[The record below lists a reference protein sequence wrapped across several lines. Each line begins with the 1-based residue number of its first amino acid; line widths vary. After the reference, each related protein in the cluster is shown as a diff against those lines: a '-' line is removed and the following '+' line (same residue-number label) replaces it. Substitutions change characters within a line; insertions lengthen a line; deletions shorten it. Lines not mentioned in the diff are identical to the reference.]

1 MSYDTN
7 YLKDSVIFIT
17 GGTGS
22 FGKAAVKMLLNLSP
36 AKIIIYSRDELKQH
50 DMARTFNQ
58 PCTRYMIGDVR
69 DLGRLTRA
77 MEGADFVI
85 HAAAMKQVPTCE
97 YNPIEAIRTNI
108 EGTKNVILAAR
119 QNAVEAAVLLS
130 SDKACA
136 PLNLY
141 GATKMVA
148 EKLFIHGHVYSSGH
162 YPFLSVVRYGNVVG
176 SRGSVIPIFQQQA
189 AHGVLKV
196 TDPNMTRFWITLE
209 EAVTFVFLTLGMSTG
224 REIHVPKLPAMRI
237 IDLASAIAPD
247 ADIEIIG
254 RRPGEKLHELLIA
267 PGETYRTAEME
278 KYFIILPDDPKRIGK
293 YQAHLTQREQ
303 YSSDDPYRWLS
314 SEELKE
320 MI

>member
-1 MSYDTN
+1 MAFLEGAS
-7 YLKDSVIFIT
+7 IFIT

-22 FGKAAVKMLLNLSP
+22 FGKAAVEKLLNLNP

-50 DMARTFNQ
+50 DMARVFDQ
-58 PCTRYMIGDVR
+58 PCMRYMIGDVR
-69 DLGRLTRA
+69 DLDCLTRA
-77 MEGADFVI
+77 MEGVDFVI
-85 HAAAMKQVPTCE
+85 HAAAMKQVPICE
-97 YNPIEAIRTNI
+97 YNPFEAIRTNI

-119 QNAVEAAVLLS
+119 ENSVEAAVLLS

-176 SRGSVIPIFQQQA
+176 SRGSVIPIFQKQA
-189 AHGVLKV
+189 ASGVLKV
-196 TDPNMTRFWITLE
+196 TDASMTRFWITLP
-209 EAVTFVFLTLGMSTG
+209 EAVLFVILTLGLSTG
-224 REIHVPKLPAMRI
+224 QEIHVPKLPAMRI

-254 RRPGEKLHELLIA
+254 RRPGEKLHELLVA
-267 PGETYRTAEME
+267 PGETYRTIEMD
-278 KYFIILPDDPKRIGK
+278 KHFVILPDDPELLKKGR
-293 YQAHLTQREQ
+293 AHLTQRKQ
-303 YSSDDPYRWLS
+303 YGSDDPHRWLS
-314 SEELKE
+314 LAELRE